1 MDKQQEENMLERLS
15 SCEIRTEAI
24 TMLLIEE
31 LGISR
36 ERIQRAVDVVIKY
49 SIIAQEEKLDR
60 EEHYRRRSAAFV
72 APDAPQEP
80 PAASPTLA
88 IVTEKKKPKK

>member
-1 MDKQQEENMLERLS
+1 MDKEMENLLERLS

-36 ERIQRAVDVVIKY
+36 ERIQKAVDIVVRY

-72 APDAPQEP
+72 APETTQEP
-80 PAASPTLA
+80 PTLPTL
-88 IVTEKKKPKK
+88 TEKKKSKK